1 MKLEKISKIY
11 RQLEKIPNIQSNP
24 KHKEQY
30 CMDYYFR
37 LSIYYRAI
45 VYRFGEKE
53 INKSI
58 FNRVISCNP

>member
-24 KHKEQY
+24 KQKEQY

-37 LSIYYRAI
+37 FEHIL
-45 VYRFGEKE
+45 
-53 INKSI
+53 
-58 FNRVISCNP
+58 